1 MQKHTIFKS
10 PPLTFLLRPLF
21 MLITKMVG
29 WKVVGEKPEHKKCVL
44 IAVPHT
50 SNWDFPVMMVMAFV
64 LRMDVHWMGKHT
76 LFPRG
81 PLGAIMRWFGGI
93 SIDRRKSNNT
103 VEQVVSEYRSREELM
118 VVIPPEGTRSAV
130 ESWKAGF
137 YHIAQ
142 AAGVPIILGYVDAK
156 TKTMGLG
163 PAFFPTGNYEADLKE
178 IKAFYKDMRGINE
191 Q

>member
-1 MQKHTIFKS
+1 MQKNTIFKS
-10 PPLTFLLRPLF
+10 SLLTLLLRPLF
-21 MLITKMVG
+21 LFITKLLG
-29 WKVVGEKPEHKKCVL
+29 WKILGEKPEYKKCVM

-50 SNWDFPVMMVMAFV
+50 SNWDFPAMMVIAFV
-64 LRMDVHWMGKHT
+64 LGMDVHWMGKHT

-103 VEQVVSEYRSREELM
+103 VEQVAEEYRTRDELM

-130 ESWKAGF
+130 ERWKAGF

-142 AAGVPIILGYVDAK
+142 AADVPIILGYVDAK

>member
-1 MQKHTIFKS
+1 
-10 PPLTFLLRPLF
+10 
-21 MLITKMVG
+21 
-29 WKVVGEKPEHKKCVL
+29 
-44 IAVPHT
+44 
-50 SNWDFPVMMVMAFV
+50 
-64 LRMDVHWMGKHT
+64 MGKHT

-103 VEQVVSEYRSREELM
+103 VEQVAEEYRTRDELM

-130 ESWKAGF
+130 ERWKAGF

-142 AAGVPIILGYVDAK
+142 AADVPIILGYVDAK